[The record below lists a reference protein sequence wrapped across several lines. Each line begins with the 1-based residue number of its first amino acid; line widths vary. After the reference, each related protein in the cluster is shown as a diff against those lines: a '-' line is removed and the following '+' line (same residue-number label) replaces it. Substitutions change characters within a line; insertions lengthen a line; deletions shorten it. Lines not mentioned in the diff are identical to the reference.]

1 MTRPCTVTS
10 RAMSIRGVATDFHSK
25 SHHKMSIDELF
36 SAGGSPQHHCSPP
49 PSSLPAGRSIKGGE
63 VLLRLET
70 EGACPALYTLVE
82 SNEHSFLIQAT
93 DGSRAWSGVLQHA
106 ALMEMAK
113 KVKMTFEELLEVSRK
128 ALTGEK
134 VEGMKFLYSTSL
146 VGGEEKLELV
156 WKKLLVSGGIKVHL
170 GSVEMDAHMPQLVFC
185 HMLDHAITTMATLQV
200 GIKDLEVE
208 KDRLTSERNVA
219 LQRLDK
225 CVSLKEELE
234 QDLYGKFKLVLNEKK
249 AKIRRLMESL
259 EHLSNQQQQAKSAE
273 PAATTSRN
281 DRDETDDDT
290 DDDMSQTPSPKSDQ
304 PVSESAP
311 PPPAAMTEGI
321 SSLLTS
327 DWQDDR
333 TSPPVKRRKRQPRNT
348 DKRPEIP
355 RVTRTLSTRRQRRS
369 ASRNSEESMEPD
381 ELLHQL

>member
-1 MTRPCTVTS
+1 
-10 RAMSIRGVATDFHSK
+10 
-25 SHHKMSIDELF
+25 MSIDELF
-36 SAGGSPQHHCSPP
+36 SGGGSPQQDCSPP
-49 PSSLPAGRSIKGGE
+49 PLSLPAGRTIKEEE

-70 EGACPALYTLVE
+70 EGACPALYALVE

-106 ALMEMAK
+106 ALMEMAE
-113 KVKMTFEELLEVSRK
+113 KVKMTFEELLDVSRK

-134 VEGMKFLYSTSL
+134 VEGMEFLYSTSL
-146 VGGEEKLELV
+146 VGKEGEEKLELV

-170 GSVEMDAHMPQLVFC
+170 GSVEMDAHIPQLVFC
-185 HMLDHAITTMATLQV
+185 RMLDHAITMMATLQV

-355 RVTRTLSTRRQRRS
+355 RVTRTLSARRQRRS

-381 ELLHQL
+381 ELLHKL